1 MFKWSNCDRKG
12 QLAET
17 NSKLL
22 NQFEQHKVRIC
33 TLNPKIV
40 DFNEIQEGIV
50 LKKGKKGN

>member
-40 DFNEIQEGIV
+40 DFNE
-50 LKKGKKGN
+50 N